1 MFADN
6 QALTDLP
13 SSWGQLLMVG
23 IPGPRVDAEARE
35 LVRDLKVGGVILFAR
50 NIESPEQVWELT
62 GDLQR
67 EALAATGRPL
77 LLAVDQEGGRV
88 QRLKTPFTLIPTAR
102 DLGTTST
109 PAAVERLARQ
119 VARELALVGLNVNLA
134 PVLDVPRSPACPQWD
149 RSYSSDPETAAN
161 YAVAAIRGYLSGGII
176 PVAKHFPGLGDTL
189 VDSHEILP
197 LAQSADPQRAVDLLP
212 FRRAIAAG
220 VPMVMTAH
228 LAVPEWEAHPATLSP
243 VALQVWLRRRL
254 GFDGVIITD
263 DLEMGGITTS
273 LSAPQGAKEALAAG
287 ADLLLI
293 CNNWQAAWE
302 TARLL
307 AMDASLAP
315 RGREAAARLN
325 SLRQT
330 LRGESTE
337 LPAVREY
344 FAR

>member
-1 MFADN
+1 M
-6 QALTDLP
+6 
-13 SSWGQLLMVG
+13 
-23 IPGPRVDAEARE
+23 
-35 LVRDLKVGGVILFAR
+35 
-50 NIESPEQVWELT
+50 
-62 GDLQR
+62 
-67 EALAATGRPL
+67 
-77 LLAVDQEGGRV
+77 
-88 QRLKTPFTLIPTAR
+88 
-102 DLGTTST
+102 
-109 PAAVERLARQ
+109 
-119 VARELALVGLNVNLA
+119 
-134 PVLDVPRSPACPQWD
+134 
-149 RSYSSDPETAAN
+149 
-161 YAVAAIRGYLSGGII
+161 
-176 PVAKHFPGLGDTL
+176 
-189 VDSHEILP
+189 DSHELLP
-197 LAQSADPQRAVDLLP
+197 LAQSADPQREVDLLP

-228 LAVPEWEAHPATLSP
+228 LAVPEWEARPATLSP

-273 LSAPQGAKEALAAG
+273 LSAPQGAQEALAAG

-330 LRGESTE
+330 LRGESAE